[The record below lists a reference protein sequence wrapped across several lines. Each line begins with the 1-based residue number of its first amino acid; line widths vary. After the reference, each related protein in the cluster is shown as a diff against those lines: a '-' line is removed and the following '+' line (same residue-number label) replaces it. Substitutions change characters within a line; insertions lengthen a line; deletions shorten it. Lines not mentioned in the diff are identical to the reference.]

1 MNNPTKSLR
10 QLTKFRHFEIAWDIF
25 WILLISFVTIHFKIG
40 NTQLRMATASSDDN
54 PISIANYLL
63 SRSDYASDV
72 YLKYLSDFGSHS
84 IYNLIPLILIHSG
97 LSAEFVWNLLVFSQV
112 CLMYISLTSLLRY
125 LKVDFKFR
133 PQFLLFVSLYQ
144 PYLWNLGG
152 VGLDLQPYAFTLAIP
167 ISVFILVLIAADK
180 SKVSYLAIF
189 LLTLLH
195 PTYGLFVLIFAIT
208 NDLIRNSMQS
218 IKKIIPLA
226 LPAILLILSQ
236 GLIFTNQSL
245 KVPYKWRDFIWA
257 NGHLNFY
264 NPLKSFSGNLSVIYW
279 VYIVVLSLNA
289 YLVLKAS
296 KNVKQQKLL
305 LSLVYTSVFGI
316 ILNHI
321 ALTFKINLIANLL
334 GARITSLLVLFS
346 LAILYKS
353 VLSNQTKFQISDFYG
368 KLFFI
373 FPHPFFLVQQFFSKI
388 FKSRV
393 MTLAVFSTS
402 FFLAYG
408 LLVRFGDSNSL
419 PFSNQ
424 FVFVQKFI
432 DISTLN
438 IGSALVSTILL
449 HRSTQILFLML
460 LFCLVLSIFRIKLF
474 DIVLQYQGRPR
485 LSLLNVGQ
493 SRIFY
498 SAVTSILMLIS
509 SVWGFAYAYQ
519 FSFNANSWSV
529 SQVQDL
535 KNTQLWARTNTPE
548 NAAFIVN
555 PNKHFLPWRTL
566 SDRAAIPL
574 GKVIGA
580 YGYYDYMDKFNVDL
594 TEYFE
599 EFPLS
604 QSITPE
610 RLCEFRNRF
619 GGDYIVDTVQSNEFL
634 NVVTIVYQN
643 NSYYIGKITCLNAK

>member
-1 MNNPTKSLR
+1 MNNSVKRFR
-10 QLTKFRHFEIAWDIF
+10 QLTKFRHFEIAWDVF
-25 WILLISFVTIHFKIG
+25 WISLISFVTIHFKIG

-63 SRSDYASDV
+63 SRSDYASDI
-72 YLKYLSDFGSHS
+72 YLRYVSDYGSHS
-84 IYNLIPLILIHSG
+84 VYNLIPLILIRFG

-112 CLMYISLTSLLRY
+112 CLLYISLTILLRF

-144 PYLWNLGG
+144 PYFWNLGG
-152 VGLDLQPYAFTLAIP
+152 IGLDVQPYAFTLAIP
-167 ISVFILVLIAADK
+167 LSVFILVLISAEK
-180 SKVSYLAIF
+180 SKISYLAIF

-208 NDLIRNSMQS
+208 NDLIRNSILS
-218 IKKIIPLA
+218 IKKIISFA
-226 LPAILLILSQ
+226 LPTILLILSQ

-245 KVPYKWRDFIWA
+245 KVPYKWQDFIWGI
-257 NGHLNFY
+257 GHLNFY
-264 NPLKSFSGNLSVIYW
+264 NPLKSFSGNLSVVYW

-305 LSLVYTSVFGI
+305 LSLVYASVLGI

-321 ALTFKINLIANLL
+321 ALTFKINLISNLL

-353 VLSNQTKFQISDFYG
+353 VLSNQAKFQISDFYG
-368 KLFFI
+368 KLFFV
-373 FPHPFFLVQQFFSKI
+373 FPHPLFLIQQSFSKM

-393 MTLAVFSTS
+393 MTLAVFSLS
-402 FFLAYG
+402 LFLAYG
-408 LLVRFGDSNSL
+408 LFVRFAHLDSF

-424 FVFVQKFI
+424 FSFVQKFI
-432 DISTLN
+432 DISTIN
-438 IGSALVSTILL
+438 IGSALVSTVIL

-460 LFCLVLSIFRIKLF
+460 LFSLTLSIFRKKFF
-474 DIVLQYQGRPR
+474 DIVLQHQARPR

-493 SRIFY
+493 STIFY
-498 SAVTSILMLIS
+498 SAVTAILLLIS
-509 SVWGFAYAYQ
+509 SVRGFAYEYQ
-519 FSFNANSWSV
+519 FSFNSNTWRV

-548 NAAFIVN
+548 NSAFIVN
-555 PNKHFLPWRTL
+555 PNKPFLPWRTL
-566 SDRAAIPL
+566 SDRAAIPM

-594 TEYFE
+594 TRYFE

-619 GGDYIVDTVQSNEFL
+619 GGNYIVDSVQSNEFL

-643 NSYYIGKITCLNAK
+643 NSYYIGKINC